1 MTPSK
6 PRRRT
11 PPLRGLEPPGPG
23 ADDVQPETVDK
34 ATRKEAG
41 GRASGSRLESL
52 KGEWAFAR
60 LKKGHAARGRLISV
74 RWLPNRTGPAKVGLV
89 VSKKVGKAVV
99 RNKIRRRMREILRH
113 MLLPPCDLMVVAQ
126 PEAAT
131 ASYAE
136 LYRDLAFTLKKSGLI
151 Q

>member
-1 MTPSK
+1 MDPLK
-6 PRRRT
+6 PRRRVPRPEPARSEGGVLPLEA
-11 PPLRGLEPPGPG
+11 PPKPAP
-23 ADDVQPETVDK
+23 QP
-34 ATRKEAG
+34 RLEAG
-41 GRASGSRLESL
+41 PRLESL

-60 LKKGHAARGRLISV
+60 LKKGRAARGRFVAV
-74 RWLPNRTGPAKVGLV
+74 RWLPSRAGPARAGLV

-99 RNKIRRRMREILRH
+99 RNKIRRRLREILRR

-136 LYRDLAFTLKKSGLI
+136 LHRDLAFTLKKSGLI

>member
-1 MTPSK
+1 MGPLK
-6 PRRRT
+6 PR
-11 PPLRGLEPPGPG
+11 PVLSAERGLEPGASRLGRTEEAARPEARDGGP
-23 ADDVQPETVDK
+23 
-34 ATRKEAG
+34 
-41 GRASGSRLESL
+41 RLESL
-52 KGEWAFAR
+52 KGERAFAR
-60 LKKGHAARGRLISV
+60 LKKGRAARGRLVSV
-74 RWLPNRTGPAKVGLV
+74 RWLPNRTGPVRAGLV

-99 RNKIRRRMREILRH
+99 RNRIRRRMREILRH

>member
-1 MTPSK
+1 MN
-6 PRRRT
+6 
-11 PPLRGLEPPGPG
+11 
-23 ADDVQPETVDK
+23 K
-34 ATRKEAG
+34 AVRKEE
-41 GRASGSRLESL
+41 GRDPSGSRLESL

-60 LKKGHAARGRLISV
+60 LKKGRAARGRLVSV
-74 RWLPNRTGPAKVGLV
+74 RWLPNRTGPVKVGLV
-89 VSKKVGKAVV
+89 VSKKVGKAVL

-131 ASYAE
+131 AGYAE

>member
-1 MTPSK
+1 MEPPK
-6 PRRRT
+6 PRRRS
-11 PPLRGLEPPGPG
+11 PSPAPEVSRAP
-23 ADDVQPETVDK
+23 AAQPVAIDK
-34 ATRKEAG
+34 AA
-41 GRASGSRLESL
+41 RLESL

-60 LKKGHAARGRLISV
+60 LKKGRAARGRLVSV
-74 RWLPNRTGPAKVGLV
+74 RWLPKRSGPVRVGLV

-113 MLLPPCDLMVVAQ
+113 MLLPSCDLMVVAQ

-131 ASYAE
+131 AGYAE

>member
-1 MTPSK
+1 M
-6 PRRRT
+6 
-11 PPLRGLEPPGPG
+11 
-23 ADDVQPETVDK
+23 QPEMVNK
-34 ATRKEAG
+34 AA
-41 GRASGSRLESL
+41 RASGSRLESL

-60 LKKGHAARGRLISV
+60 LKKGRAARGRLVSV
-74 RWLPNRTGPAKVGLV
+74 RWLPNRTGPVKVGLV

-131 ASYAE
+131 AGYAE

>member
-1 MTPSK
+1 MEPPK
-6 PRRRT
+6 PRRS
-11 PPLRGLEPPGPG
+11 PSPEQGLEPEGSG
-23 ADDVQPETVDK
+23 AGAVRLEAVDK
-34 ATRKEAG
+34 AARQEIGDSA
-41 GRASGSRLESL
+41 SRLESL

-60 LKKGHAARGRLISV
+60 LRKGRTARGRLVSV
-74 RWLPNRTGPAKVGLV
+74 RWLPNQTGPVRVGLV
-89 VSKKVGKAVV
+89 VSKKVGKSVV
-99 RNKIRRRMREILRH
+99 RNKIRRRMREILRR

-131 ASYAE
+131 AGYAE

>member
-1 MTPSK
+1 MEAPK
-6 PRRRT
+6 PRRRS
-11 PPLRGLEPPGPG
+11 PSPAPERGLESEVSGG
-23 ADDVQPETVDK
+23 RAVGLEAVDK
-34 ATRKEAG
+34 AARRRIRGT
-41 GRASGSRLESL
+41 SRLESL

-60 LKKGHAARGRLISV
+60 LKKGRAARGRLVSV
-74 RWLPNRTGPAKVGLV
+74 RWLPNHTGPVRVGLV

-131 ASYAE
+131 AGYAE